1 MIILNIN
8 LNQIQ
13 TILAESINM
22 EELDE
27 NNIIKLQITNPE
39 IKENKILAEI
49 IKDERSLKE
58 FLLTFIDNTEI
69 NDLDISIDDTQ
80 NVIEIKANNSNI
92 YLNLNQLLNE
102 VLYGDFFQQFSTEL
116 TQTFEVKF
124 GDEFKL

>member
-1 MIILNIN
+1 MIILNIK

-49 IKDERSLKE
+49 IKNERSLKE
-58 FLLTFIDNTEI
+58 FLLTFIDNTGL

-80 NVIEIKANNSNI
+80 NIIEIKANNGNI
-92 YLNLNQLLNE
+92 YLNLNQLLND
-102 VLYGDFFQQFSTEL
+102 VFYGDFFQQFSTEL
-116 TQTFEVKF
+116 TQTFDVKF

>member
-39 IKENKILAEI
+39 IKENKVLAEI
-49 IKDERSLKE
+49 LKNERSLKG
-58 FLLTFIDNTEI
+58 FLLSFIDNMEI

-92 YLNLNQLLNE
+92 YLNLTQLLNE

-116 TQTFEVKF
+116 TQTFDVKF